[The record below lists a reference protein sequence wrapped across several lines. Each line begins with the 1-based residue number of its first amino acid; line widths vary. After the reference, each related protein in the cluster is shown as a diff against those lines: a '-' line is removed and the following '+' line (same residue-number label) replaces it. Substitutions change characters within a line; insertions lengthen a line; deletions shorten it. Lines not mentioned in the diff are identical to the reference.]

1 VRAPREARQAEINRE
16 IVDELADQ
24 DADREALEILVR
36 ATVDE
41 LRALDRSIADRGA
54 SKRHVPT
61 RGRRQ
66 ENVEDFT
73 AIRKQVDGLQKAL
86 KKASGPALAFLFSS
100 ESYDDRDFP
109 PVAEHTRM
117 LDRLQ
122 QFGTML
128 AIVRRRCESL
138 LQHRPGEHASA
149 DFRQRRV
156 AEAAWHLLR
165 VGGKEPAGGTLDSC
179 YGRIA
184 SLLYE
189 AMTAEPDRD
198 LQWACKAALRKAA
211 EGSLRI

>member
-1 VRAPREARQAEINRE
+1 M
-16 IVDELADQ
+16 
-24 DADREALEILVR
+24 
-36 ATVDE
+36 
-41 LRALDRSIADRGA
+41 S
-54 SKRHVPT
+54 T

-100 ESYDDRDFP
+100 EGSYDDHDVP
-109 PVAEHTRM
+109 PVAEQTRT

-122 QFGTML
+122 QFVTML
-128 AIVRRRCESL
+128 AIVRKRCESL

-149 DFRQRRV
+149 DFRQRRA

-179 YGRIA
+179 YGNIA

-189 AMTAEPDRD
+189 AMTGEPDRD

-211 EGSLRI
+211 EGSLRISSGATRSRGRIPLP